1 MTKFR
6 VEFISAEDT
15 LDLRMK
21 ILRPGQAREFCMY
34 PEDHLPTTFHLGIL
48 ENGRVISNGTFIQQK
63 HELFAEEG
71 LTYRLRGM
79 ASDSAFQKKGLGKS
93 VLQAAETEL
102 KRRGCSL
109 LWFNARTSA
118 EGFYKKSGYIPIEK
132 VFEITGIG
140 PHKVMYKKLF

>member
-1 MTKFR
+1 
-6 VEFISAEDT
+6 
-15 LDLRMK
+15 
-21 ILRPGQAREFCMY
+21 
-34 PEDHLPTTFHLGIL
+34 
-48 ENGRVISNGTFIQQK
+48 
-63 HELFAEEG
+63 
-71 LTYRLRGM
+71 M